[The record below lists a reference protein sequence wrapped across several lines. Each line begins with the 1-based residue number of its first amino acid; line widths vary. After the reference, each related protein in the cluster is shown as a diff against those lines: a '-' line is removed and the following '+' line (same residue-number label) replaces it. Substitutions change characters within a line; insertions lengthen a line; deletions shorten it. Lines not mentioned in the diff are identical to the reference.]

1 VGLPDNIELMDAL
14 TLEAVELRRIRMP
27 LVAPFETSFGI
38 QTERDILLVKAITSE
53 GEGWGECVATEEP
66 TYSSE
71 YVDGAQYV
79 LVHHLLPRLFE
90 PARLAAE
97 DVAGLLRAVHGHH
110 MAKAAIEMALLDAQ
124 LRSRGESFGQYFGA
138 VRPEVDCGVSVG
150 IHRSIPELLQTVG
163 GYLDQG
169 YRRIK
174 LKIKPGWDVEP
185 VKACRER
192 FGDIPIQVDAN
203 TAYSISDARRLAELD
218 AFDLLLIEQPL
229 PEEQVLAHAELAKVI
244 RTPICLD
251 ESITSAQAAAD
262 AIQLGACQIIN
273 IKPGRVGGYL
283 EARRIH
289 DLCATHRVPVW
300 MGGMLETGLGRA
312 GNVAMAAMPN
322 FTLPGDT
329 SASDRYYHRDITE
342 PFVLKDGRLK
352 VPTAP
357 GLGVTIDQEFLAE
370 VTYSTETVQPEHGAL
385 PASG

>member
-1 VGLPDNIELMDAL
+1 VNAL

-38 QTERDILLVKAITSE
+38 QTERDILILRAITSE

-71 YVDGAQYV
+71 YVEAAQHV
-79 LVHHLLPRLFE
+79 LTYHLLPRLFE
-90 PARLAAE
+90 SPRLVAS
-97 DVAGLLRAVHGHH
+97 DVARILRPVHGHQ
-110 MAKAAIEMALLDAQ
+110 MAKAAIEMAVLDAE
-124 LRSRGESFGQYFGA
+124 LRARGESFGQHFGA
-138 VRPEVDCGVSVG
+138 VRDEVDCGVSVG

-163 GYLDQG
+163 DHLDQG

-174 LKIKPGWDVEP
+174 LKIKPGWDLDP
-185 VKACRER
+185 VRAVRER
-192 FGDIPIQVDAN
+192 FGDVPLQVDAN
-203 TAYSISDARRLAELD
+203 TAYALSDAKHLAELD

-229 PEEQVLAHAELAKVI
+229 PEEQVLAHAELARVV

-251 ESITSAQAAAD
+251 ESITSAQVAAD

-283 EARRIH
+283 EARLIH
-289 DLCATHRVPVW
+289 DVCAARGIPVW

-322 FTLPGDT
+322 FSLPGDT
-329 SASDRYYHRDITE
+329 SASERYYHRDITE
-342 PFVLKDGRLK
+342 PFVLVDGRLK
-352 VPTAP
+352 VPEGP
-357 GLGVTIDQEFLAE
+357 GLGVHVDMAFLDE
-370 VTYSTETVQPEHGAL
+370 ITHSTETVQSEQRSVR
-385 PASG
+385 ASA